1 MKNIKSYIPCILTT
15 LRIVL
20 TPIIMIC
27 GIFKHINIVII
38 LTIIAAIT
46 DFLDGRLARK
56 WNVTSLFGA
65 KLDAVADKL
74 FAIGIIGC
82 LITKFTIL
90 WIPFIL
96 EMIIGITNLYYHFK
110 NNKTESLMIGKIKTV
125 FLFTTVVI
133 GIITTFHSNIYF
145 ILHGMSYATINL
157 QILSLFQYGYNFFNP
172 KKELSIE
179 DNEMH
184 KKIMD
189 EETEE
194 YDKTMILKDLE
205 KLAQKYEYN
214 NETDDIN

>member
-1 MKNIKSYIPCILTT
+1 MKDIKTYIPNALTI
-15 LRIVL
+15 LRIIL

-27 GIFKHINIVII
+27 GILKHINIVIA
-38 LTIIAAIT
+38 LTIIASLT

-56 WNVTSLFGA
+56 WKTTSLIGA

-82 LITKFTIL
+82 LITKFKIL

-96 EMIIGITNLYYHFK
+96 EIIIGITNLYYHFK

-125 FLFTTVVI
+125 FLFCTVII
-133 GIITTFHSNIYF
+133 GIITTFHSNMYP
-145 ILHGMSYATINL
+145 ILQGMIYATINL
-157 QILSLFQYGYNFFNP
+157 QILSLFEYGYDFFNP
-172 KKELSIE
+172 KKEITIE

-184 KKIMD
+184 QKIM
-189 EETEE
+189 EEDTEE
-194 YDKTMILKDLE
+194 YDKTLILEDLQ
-205 KLAQKYEYN
+205 KLAKEYEYN